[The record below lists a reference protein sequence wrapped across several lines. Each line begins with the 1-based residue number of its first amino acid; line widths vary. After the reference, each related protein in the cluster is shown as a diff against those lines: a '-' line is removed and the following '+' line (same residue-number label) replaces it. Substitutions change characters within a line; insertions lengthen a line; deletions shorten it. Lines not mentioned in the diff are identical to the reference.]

1 MGLAP
6 GLLTQVRNRVRK
18 LQRALYVKAK
28 TEPDFRFYSLRDKVY
43 RIDVLVI
50 AYQRCRANRGS
61 HGVDGQRFADIEN
74 AGVMEWLAQLR
85 EELKSDGYR
94 PQPLRR
100 VWIPKRNGK
109 LRPLGIPCIRDRVV
123 QMAVNLLLQPVF
135 EADMQPSQYGFRPR
149 RDAKAAVRQVHYYT
163 AKIGLRDVVDTDLR
177 DYFNTIPHGPLM
189 KCLARRISDG
199 RVLQLIKQWLE
210 VAVIEIVDG
219 KPRRANEARRTHRGS
234 AQGSV
239 VSPLLANLYFRR
251 FILAWERF
259 GHAKRLHA
267 HIVNYAD
274 DMVICCRPGSGEQA
288 MAHMQALMGRLGLSV
303 NEEKTALVKLPQQ
316 SFDFL
321 GYSLGTQ
328 YNRHGKPYIGTKPA
342 KRAMKAIIGKIHD
355 ETAISMT
362 WDSAENRIAELNSI
376 IRGWAGYFDQGPVL
390 KSYQILQTY
399 TERRIRRWLVNKHKQ
414 RGRSG
419 YRLYPDAFLYGK
431 LGLYQLPTRMA
442 DVSSAKTYRSWTK
455 AGCVNSARP
464 V

>member
-1 MGLAP
+1 M
-6 GLLTQVRNRVRK
+6 
-18 LQRALYVKAK
+18 
-28 TEPDFRFYSLRDKVY
+28 
-43 RIDVLVI
+43 
-50 AYQRCRANRGS
+50 
-61 HGVDGQRFADIEN
+61 
-74 AGVMEWLAQLR
+74 
-85 EELKSDGYR
+85 
-94 PQPLRR
+94 
-100 VWIPKRNGK
+100 
-109 LRPLGIPCIRDRVV
+109 
-123 QMAVNLLLQPVF
+123 
-135 EADMQPSQYGFRPR
+135 
-149 RDAKAAVRQVHYYT
+149 
-163 AKIGLRDVVDTDLR
+163 
-177 DYFNTIPHGPLM
+177 
-189 KCLARRISDG
+189 
-199 RVLQLIKQWLE
+199 LQLIKQWLE
-210 VAVIEIVDG
+210 VAVIEIVDR
-219 KPRRANEARRTHRGS
+219 KPRRTNEARRTHRGS

-251 FILAWERF
+251 FILAWEKF

-274 DMVICCRPGSGEQA
+274 DMVICCRPGSGGQA

-303 NEEKTALVKLPQQ
+303 NEEKTALVKLSQQ

-362 WDSAENRIAELNSI
+362 WDTAENRIAELNSI
-376 IRGWAGYFDQGPVL
+376 IRGWAGYFDQDPVL

-442 DVSSAKTYRSWTK
+442 DVSSAKTYRSRTK
-455 AGCVNSARP
+455 AVCVNSARP